1 MLIVFLGC
9 VIQLDGSVD
18 FNCFLDIEMNVL
30 RDLKK
35 CELVI
40 IGVEIKNGEGVNC
53 GLRIFYIDW

>member
-35 CELVI
+35 CELVM
-40 IGVEIKNGEGVNC
+40 IGVEIKNG
-53 GLRIFYIDW
+53 